1 MSNLRERAAELA
13 QTWPGYAAILDF
25 YVGVKEAQEASRPAV
40 RVSRAQA
47 QEHGAGST
55 AAPGRPLIDRDDFP
69 IDVKASVE
77 LFGALCKLAKRA
89 NPHLGAQVDR
99 IEDALA
105 AGALD
110 LTGLL
115 AGGGRDSTIGQAA
128 ADQGLDVHA
137 LAFLVRGSTQPSV
150 DAVRYQLY
158 DENLTDSWRKSS
170 CPICGSEPIL
180 SLLKGQHGLRHL
192 LCSRCGC
199 DWKVDRVSCCVC
211 GSQDAG
217 SLQYFQSE
225 GDAAHRIDSCD
236 RCHHYIKTI
245 DCRILEAPD
254 PLLEDLATLH
264 LDIVANRNGY
274 TRAVLNFLSDP
285 GGRVS

>member
-25 YVGVKEAQEASRPAV
+25 YVGVKEAQDASRPAV

-47 QEHGAGST
+47 QEHGTGAT

-150 DAVRYQLY
+150 DAVRYQLC
-158 DENLTDSWRKSS
+158 DENLDGQLAQEQLPDLRFRAHPQPVEGSAWTASSAVLALRLRLEGRSRLLLRVRKPGCRIAPVLPERGRRGAPHRFVRQVPPLHQDDRLQNPRSARS
-170 CPICGSEPIL
+170 FARGS
-180 SLLKGQHGLRHL
+180 RHPASGYRGESKRIY
-192 LCSRCGC
+192 SRCP
-199 DWKVDRVSCCVC
+199 
-211 GSQDAG
+211 Q
-217 SLQYFQSE
+217 
-225 GDAAHRIDSCD
+225 
-236 RCHHYIKTI
+236 
-245 DCRILEAPD
+245 
-254 PLLEDLATLH
+254 LLE
-264 LDIVANRNGY
+264 
-274 TRAVLNFLSDP
+274 
-285 GGRVS
+285 